1 MRFWPRTAPRRWKWP
16 VPVDR
21 GFAPAK
27 VNLALHVT
35 GQRSDGYHLLDS
47 LVAFA
52 GVGDRL
58 AASPARGLSLTVGGP
73 FATGVPTDDS
83 NLVMRAARAL
93 AQARGVTLGATLRLT
108 KTLPHAA
115 GIGGGSS
122 DAAAAIRLLAHLWKV
137 PPLSPDDPAVPALG
151 ADVPVC
157 LAAPAPQRM
166 EGIGERLSAVPAL
179 PGCAIVLVNPME
191 EVPTRA
197 VFAAMARRDNPPL
210 DPLPAGADFAAFADW
225 LGRQRN
231 DMAEAAQAIAPGVG
245 RALARLQAAPG
256 VAVARMSG
264 SGATCFGLCRDLATA
279 KRVAAAIQIAEQ
291 GWWVAPAPVLG

>member
-1 MRFWPRTAPRRWKWP
+1 M
-16 VPVDR
+16 DR

-35 GQRSDGYHLLDS
+35 GRRADGYHLLDS

-52 GVGDRL
+52 DLGDRL
-58 AASPARGLSLTVGGP
+58 TAVPARSLSLTVGGP
-73 FATGVPTDDS
+73 FAAGVPTDES
-83 NLVMRAARAL
+83 NLVLRAARAL
-93 AQARGVTLGATLRLT
+93 AQARGVVLGATLRLT
-108 KTLPHAA
+108 KSLPHAA

-122 DAAAAIRLLAHLWKV
+122 DAAAAIRLLSHLWKV
-137 PPLSPDDPAVPALG
+137 PPLAPDDPAVLALG

-157 LAAPAPQRM
+157 LAAPAPQRL
-166 EGIGERLSAVPAL
+166 EGIGERLSPIPPLPA
-179 PGCAIVLVNPME
+179 CAIVLVNPME

-210 DPLPAGADFAAFADW
+210 TPPPAGADFAAFADW
-225 LGRQRN
+225 LSQQRN
-231 DMAEAAQAIAPGVG
+231 DMAEAAQAIAPGIA
-245 RALARLQAAPG
+245 RALTRLQAAPG

-291 GWWVAPAPVLG
+291 GWWVAPAPLLG